1 MFCENIQQNVLKMI
15 EKHANYTIVFFA
27 IHNKNKNKNENKN
40 KNKNENKN
48 ENKNKNKNEI
58 NKDPLLI

>member
-40 KNKNENKN
+40 